1 MDHKREAVMETI
13 WKPKIIGIYLIYGY
27 YQKIFDLSQLPSKTK
42 FGVKLP
48 SPPLHVNL
56 LPWPQ
61 QTIDH

>member
-1 MDHKREAVMETI
+1 MNHKREAVMETI

-48 SPPLHVNL
+48 SP
-56 LPWPQ
+56 Q
-61 QTIDH
+61 QTVDQ